1 MGRKPPQAAEVQTF
15 STCCEPSRSYTA
27 PSGSREG
34 RRVHGQLFF
43 FVFKL
48 CSGIAAFTNRK
59 CRPEAE
65 DPARAAGLTVQ
76 VDELQVVGQRH
87 GFGVADTQAVGQGC
101 GVAYGAAHFLS
112 NLQKERE
119 KNLMALPSEVRLHPQ
134 LCREEVGVISKNA
147 CLAAWLPWVP
157 CLLYSLRNAIFV
169 CSLKQDFSFRIAAQ
183 GGCDPASPGRC
194 VGSPTVLCA
203 SWVPI
208 RTLPF

>member
-15 STCCEPSRSYTA
+15 STCHEPSRSYTA
-27 PSGSREG
+27 PGGSREG
-34 RRVHGQLFF
+34 RRVCSQLFF
-43 FVFKL
+43 LFLSCVL
-48 CSGIAAFTNRK
+48 ELLLSQNRQ

-134 LCREEVGVISKNA
+134 LRREEVGVISKNSCPLGPLLVILFTKCHF
-147 CLAAWLPWVP
+147 CLFPRARLQLQDCCPGWL
-157 CLLYSLRNAIFV
+157 
-169 CSLKQDFSFRIAAQ
+169 
-183 GGCDPASPGRC
+183 
-194 VGSPTVLCA
+194 
-203 SWVPI
+203 
-208 RTLPF
+208 